1 MLILT
6 SILRTE
12 KSFMKPIYSYL
23 LLSLILLQ
31 SCDYFTFKK
40 DVTPQTVARVNDTY
54 LYKDD
59 LVAIFTKDISKQ
71 DSITLVNNYINNWI
85 KQQLL
90 LSNAQLNLENKSDE
104 FEDLV
109 KKYREDLFI
118 NSYKEAVVK
127 QYLDTVITEDDID
140 QFYLNNN
147 EIFKLNEE
155 LIKVKYIKISI
166 DNSNKNELI
175 KLFKSSSNKD
185 LEKLKENALF
195 MKSHHLNDSIWIK
208 YSDLINEIPVL
219 KSEDKQLLLKK
230 DNFIQ
235 KEDSLSLYLVTIK
248 KVLQSNEI
256 APKSYITP
264 AIRQMIL
271 HQRKLLLLRNI
282 EETLIEDA
290 TKKRQFEIY

>member
-1 MLILT
+1 
-6 SILRTE
+6 
-12 KSFMKPIYSYL
+12 MKPIYFYL
-23 LLSLILLQ
+23 ILSLIFLQ

-40 DVTPQTVARVNDTY
+40 EVEPQAVARVNDTY

-59 LVAIFTKDISKQ
+59 LMAIFTKDISKQ

-90 LSNAQLNLENKSDE
+90 LSKAQLNLENKRDE

-127 QYLDTVITEDDID
+127 QYLDTIITDDDVD

-155 LIKVKYIKISI
+155 LIKVKYIKIGKE
-166 DNSNKNELI
+166 DSNKNTIL
-175 KLFKSSSNKD
+175 KLFKSTNNKD
-185 LEKLKENALF
+185 IEKLKEKSLF

-219 KSEDKQLLLKK
+219 KTEDKQQLLKK

-264 AIRQMIL
+264 AIKQMIL

-290 TKKRQFEIY
+290 TKKQQFEIY

>member
-1 MLILT
+1 M
-6 SILRTE
+6 RPRY
-12 KSFMKPIYSYL
+12 FYL
-23 LLSLILLQ
+23 VLSLLLLQ

-40 DVTPQTVARVNDTY
+40 EVTPEAVARVNDVY

-59 LVAIFTKDISKQ
+59 LMAIFTKDISKQ
-71 DSITLVNNYINNWI
+71 DSIVLVNNYINNWI

-90 LSNAQLNLENKSDE
+90 LSKAQLNLENKKEE
-104 FEDLV
+104 FEELV
-109 KKYREDLFI
+109 KKYRQDLFI

-127 QYLDTVITEDDID
+127 QYLDTVITEDDVD

-155 LIKVKYIKISI
+155 LIMLKYIKIGKE
-166 DNSNKNELI
+166 DSNKNELA
-175 KLFKSSSNKD
+175 KLFKSTTAKD
-185 LEKLKENALF
+185 LERLKEKALF

-208 YSDLINEIPVL
+208 YSDLINEIPIL
-219 KSEDKQLLLKK
+219 KTEDKQLFLKK
-230 DNFIQ
+230 DHFIQ

-248 KVLQSNEI
+248 KVLKSNEI

-264 AIRQMIL
+264 AIKQMIL

-282 EETLIEDA
+282 EETLIKDA
-290 TKKRQFEIY
+290 TKKKQFEIY

>member
-1 MLILT
+1 MKPLYFYLIL
-6 SILRTE
+6 S
-12 KSFMKPIYSYL
+12 L
-23 LLSLILLQ
+23 LLLQ

-40 DVTPQTVARVNDTY
+40 EVTPETVARVNDTY

-59 LVAIFTKDISKQ
+59 LTAIFTKDISKQ

-90 LSNAQLNLENKSDE
+90 LSKAQLNLENRTNE

-109 KKYREDLFI
+109 KQYREDLFI

-127 QYLDTVITEDDID
+127 QYLDTIITDDDID

-155 LIKVKYIKISI
+155 LIKLKYIKIWKT
-166 DNSNKNELI
+166 DSNKNTI
-175 KLFKSSSNKD
+175 VKLFKSSSNKD
-185 LEKLKENALF
+185 LEKLKEKVLL

-219 KSEDKQLLLKK
+219 KTEDKQLLLKK

-282 EETLIEDA
+282 EETLIKDA
-290 TKKRQFEIY
+290 TKKQQFEIY

>member
-1 MLILT
+1 MKPLYLYLIL
-6 SILRTE
+6 S
-12 KSFMKPIYSYL
+12 L
-23 LLSLILLQ
+23 LLLQ

-40 DVTPQTVARVNDTY
+40 EVPPETVARVNETY

-59 LVAIFTKDISKQ
+59 LTAIFTKDISKQ

-90 LSNAQLNLENKSDE
+90 LSKAQLNLENRTNE

-109 KKYREDLFI
+109 KQYREDLFI

-127 QYLDTVITEDDID
+127 QYLDTIITDDD
-140 QFYLNNN
+140 VEQFYLNNN

-155 LIKVKYIKISI
+155 LIKVKYIKIGKT
-166 DNSNKNELI
+166 DSNKNTIL
-175 KLFKSSSNKD
+175 KLFKSTSNKD
-185 LEKLKENALF
+185 FEKLKEKAVF
-195 MKSHHLNDSIWIK
+195 MKSHHLNDTIWIK
-208 YSDLINEIPVL
+208 YSDLIKEIPVL
-219 KSEDKQLLLKK
+219 KTEDKQLLLKK

-256 APKSYITP
+256 APKTFITP

-282 EETLIEDA
+282 EETLIKDA
-290 TKKRQFEIY
+290 TKKQQFEIY

>member
-1 MLILT
+1 MKPLYFYLIL
-6 SILRTE
+6 S
-12 KSFMKPIYSYL
+12 L
-23 LLSLILLQ
+23 LLLQ

-40 DVTPQTVARVNDTY
+40 DVTPETVARVNDTY

-59 LVAIFTKDISKQ
+59 LTAIFTKDISKQ

-90 LSNAQLNLENKSDE
+90 LSKAQLNLENRTNE

-109 KKYREDLFI
+109 KQYREDLFI

-127 QYLDTVITEDDID
+127 QYLDTIITDDDID

-155 LIKVKYIKISI
+155 LIKLKYIKIWKT
-166 DNSNKNELI
+166 DSNKNTI
-175 KLFKSSSNKD
+175 VKLFKSSSNKD
-185 LEKLKENALF
+185 LEKLKEKVLL

-219 KSEDKQLLLKK
+219 KTEDKQLLLKK

-282 EETLIEDA
+282 EETLIKDA
-290 TKKRQFEIY
+290 TKKQQFEIY

>member
-1 MLILT
+1 
-6 SILRTE
+6 
-12 KSFMKPIYSYL
+12 MKPTFFYL

-40 DVTPQTVARVNDTY
+40 EVTPETVARVNDTY

-59 LVAIFTKDISKQ
+59 LTAIFTKDISKQ

-90 LSNAQLNLENKSDE
+90 LSKAQLNLENRTNE

-109 KKYREDLFI
+109 KQYREDLFI

-127 QYLDTVITEDDID
+127 QYLDTIITDDDID

-155 LIKVKYIKISI
+155 LIKLKYIKIWKT
-166 DNSNKNELI
+166 DSNKNTI
-175 KLFKSSSNKD
+175 VKLFKSSTHKD
-185 LEKLKENALF
+185 LEKLKEKVLL

-219 KSEDKQLLLKK
+219 KTEDKQLLLKK
-230 DNFIQ
+230 DQFIQ

-264 AIRQMIL
+264 AIKQMIL

-282 EETLIEDA
+282 EETLIKDA
-290 TKKRQFEIY
+290 TKKQQFEIY

>member
-1 MLILT
+1 
-6 SILRTE
+6 
-12 KSFMKPIYSYL
+12 MKPTYFYL
-23 LLSLILLQ
+23 ALSLIFLQ
-31 SCDYFTFKK
+31 SCNYFTFKK
-40 DVTPQTVARVNDTY
+40 DTRQPVARVNDIY

-59 LVAIFTKDISKQ
+59 LMAVFTKDITKQ

-90 LSNAQLNLENKSDE
+90 LSKAQLNLENKKGA
-104 FEDLV
+104 FENLV

-127 QYLDTVITEDDID
+127 QYLDTKITEDDID

-147 EIFKLNEE
+147 ENFKLNEE
-155 LIKVKYIKISI
+155 LIKVKYIKIGK
-166 DNSNKNELI
+166 DVLNKNELI
-175 KLFKSSSNKD
+175 KLFKSTKNAD
-185 LEKLKENALF
+185 LVSLQEKEIFL
-195 MKSHHLNDSIWIK
+195 KSHYLNDSIWIK
-208 YSDLINEIPVL
+208 YSDLINKIPIF
-219 KSEDKQLLLKK
+219 KTEDKQQLLKK

-256 APKSYITP
+256 APKSYIKPT
-264 AIRQMIL
+264 IKQMIL

-282 EETLIEDA
+282 EETLINDA
-290 TKKRQFEIY
+290 TKKQQFEIY